1 MREYCE
7 QFYSYKFDI
16 QDEID
21 KFLEKNKLLML
32 IQEETDNL
40 NSYISNKDIEF
51 VVKHLPAKK
60 TAGLD
65 GFTSEFFKTLKEK

>member
-1 MREYCE
+1 
-7 QFYSYKFDI
+7 
-16 QDEID
+16 
-21 KFLEKNKLLML
+21 ML

-51 VVKHLPAKK
+51 VVKYLPAKK

-65 GFTSEFFKTLKEK
+65 GFTSEFFKTLKGK

>member
-1 MREYCE
+1 MVC
-7 QFYSYKFDI
+7 FMPPA
-16 QDEID
+16 
-21 KFLEKNKLLML
+21 NWKLRWTGRFFGKYNPAKI

-40 NSYISNKDIEF
+40 NSYVSNKDIEF